1 MIKDNSLLYHPSD
14 FDRTQDK
21 LAYELFLVHVLSVD
35 YERKTLTIQ
44 DYRDDLVYSEVAIFP
59 AIYSSTESTEMVMP
73 EQGAVGL
80 ACNWTYESGFR
91 KMAIVAWMQSQAQ
104 VKVDAIAQR
113 PIDNQQIQGWSDRV
127 RASYR
132 KAFPNQKTSSYKGGF
147 TEKIDIGWDHQ
158 AADWSR
164 DKVDAD
170 RRTWTQI
177 TSRKVVMTG
186 GGVAY
191 QGPINRPNA
200 ASLVPIVLPDG
211 SQEFVSYLQPGAQP
225 SDRYVSGKQDVIPF
239 SESTQ
244 LVQEYSLDYIPPM
257 EVIQT
262 DLLDSLLGTTAD
274 PWGRTTVT
282 APSGQVAYDNETY
295 MITQTWDHPNNT
307 KDNSKTVGPTLNE
320 GPTPA
325 RRAFILE
332 KTTGTLVGYNRF
344 DKLTY
349 GKVLKPSL
357 FIGPVSNPGGGRFG
371 SDVESA
377 YFPVTDSPDHAEAR
391 LAASCLAIRFPY
403 EYNTTRLDVTK
414 EGFTSFEI
422 GSTLPKENIPL
433 AGNYEHP
440 HGAGRS
446 LEAHLVGSAKLVVG
460 KNRDEEEALD
470 VTALGQAVV
479 RLGADDT
486 GLPNARRTVQTQIR
500 SKGDAPA
507 ARTLQYWDSLHLKL
521 KPGDSGVDTQGYNKT
536 GAENVSLRA
545 ALDGSAV
552 VRLGARN
559 SAAKRRH
566 LINGYQDG
574 PGKTSYAVGDANRM
588 DSHSPGRPN
597 YGAGDSIYAFNDLT
611 VAGQPSLNYPPFNLA
626 AWSGTPVPSDPNV
639 TGNTAMDQHGLS
651 LDLHSTRDIL
661 VRVGANP
668 VSGQSILLDTDGGL
682 VAVIGTDKQGRSVTA
697 SLLGG
702 CEITIKPNKQGKAL
716 RIELEGDIDI
726 THKGNF
732 QYQCTGDW
740 ITECTAWRHITKTDK
755 IFTQQKSIEASLVR
769 HTIEAPDIVHNQ
781 GSQVPVPG
789 DENS

>member
-1 MIKDNSLLYHPSD
+1 MIVEDNRRLYRESLV
-14 FDRTQDK
+14 DRRRDDVK
-21 LAYELFLVHVLSVD
+21 FKPFIARVLTVD
-35 YERKTLTIQ
+35 YERHVLTLE
-44 DYRDDLVYSEVAIFP
+44 EVGTAIIYKEVQWFP
-59 AIYSSTESTEMVMP
+59 ASSSSATGGEVYMP
-73 EQGAVGL
+73 EQSSVCVAANIDYTG
-80 ACNWTYESGFR
+80 GFSDTVILSWVNSDTIR
-91 KMAIVAWMQSQAQ
+91 HM
-104 VKVDAIAQR
+104 DAISQR
-113 PIDNQQIQGWSDRV
+113 FVEGSELQGYSDRL
-127 RASYR
+127 RGTYR
-132 KAFPNQKTSSYKGGF
+132 KAFPGQKTSSFTGGYS
-147 TEKIDIGWDHQ
+147 EKIDQGWDRLGS
-158 AADWSR
+158 DFSR
-164 DKVDAD
+164 DKLDTD

-177 TSRKVVMTG
+177 AARKVTVTG
-186 GGVAY
+186 GGLSY

-200 ASLVPIVLPDG
+200 PGLAPVTLPDG
-211 SQEFVSYLQPGAQP
+211 SQEYIAYLQPGAQP

-239 SESTQ
+239 AENTE
-244 LVQEYSLDYIPPM
+244 LVQEYSLDYVPPI
-257 EVIQT
+257 ETIQT
-262 DLLDSLLGTTAD
+262 DLQDTILGTNAD
-274 PWGRTTVT
+274 PWGRTTVVS
-282 APSGQVAYDNETY
+282 PSGQVAYDSETFTV
-295 MITQTWDHPNNT
+295 MQGWDHPDDT
-307 KDNSKTVGPTLNE
+307 SQKPVGPALAE
-320 GPTPA
+320 GVTPA

-332 KTTGTLVGYNRF
+332 KAAGTLVGYSRF

-357 FIGPVSNPGGGRFG
+357 FISPNSTSANGRFG
-371 SDVESA
+371 ADVESA
-377 YFPVTDSPDHAEAR
+377 YFPVVDSADHAEAR
-391 LAASCLAIRFPY
+391 LAASCMAIRFPY

-470 VTALGQAVV
+470 VQALGQAVI

-500 SKGDAPA
+500 SKSDAPA
-507 ARTLQYWDSLHLKL
+507 ARTLQYWTASGVKL

-545 ALDGSAV
+545 ALDGSAA

-559 SAAKRRH
+559 PAAKRRH

-574 PGKTSYAVGDANRM
+574 PGKTAYAVGDTSRKDAY
-588 DSHSPGRPN
+588 SPGRPN
-597 YGAGDSIYAFNDLT
+597 YGAGDSIYAFNNLT
-611 VAGQPSLNYPPFNLA
+611 VAGQPTLNMLPFNTA
-626 AWSGTPVPSDPNV
+626 AWSGTPVPSDPST

-661 VRVGANP
+661 VRVGSNP

-682 VAVIGTDKQGRSVTA
+682 VAVIGADKQGRSVTA
-697 SLLGG
+697 TLLGG
-702 CEITIKPNKQGKAL
+702 CEIVIRPNKQYKAL

-726 THKGNF
+726 THKGNL
-732 QYQCTGDW
+732 QYNCTGDF
-740 ITECTAWRHITKTDK
+740 ITECTNWRHVTKVDK
-755 IFTQQKSIEASLVR
+755 IFTQQKSIEMSLVR
-769 HTIEAPDIVHNQ
+769 HTIEAPDIVSNQ
-781 GSQVPVPG
+781 GSQQPVPG